1 MTVLSPLDAPFG
13 VEIAGLDLRQPI
25 SPADMETV
33 SRALYAYRMVVIR
46 GQEGLDLDE
55 YLAFGSAFGEPIA
68 HVLDHLRMPGYPGLM
83 AVGNTEPQHRD
94 PDVRNGAAFWHT
106 DQSYEAEPASATMLL
121 AAKAPRTGGET
132 MICDCA
138 GAYDALSDEMKARI
152 EGLVALHF
160 YGAAS
165 GRDAENVAA
174 PLKGAAQAAR
184 VPPVRHPVARRHP
197 VSGRRSIYAM
207 AGTPTGIEGM
217 AQAEA
222 DELIA
227 TLKAHVLQP
236 RFIHAHAYRVGDIV
250 IWDNAQT
257 LHCAAKVDFASGE
270 TDSRLLYRIS
280 CRGYPQLRAR
290 AA

>member
-1 MTVLSPLDAPFG
+1 MTTVSALDAPFG
-13 VEIAGLDLRQPI
+13 AELSGLDLRRPI
-25 SPADMETV
+25 SPSDMETV

-46 GQEGLDLDE
+46 GQEELTRDQ

-68 HVLDHLRMPGYPGLM
+68 HVLDHLRMPDYPGLM

-121 AAKAPRTGGET
+121 AIKAPGSGGET

-174 PLKGAAQAAR
+174 PLKDEVQAAR

-197 VSGRRSIYAM
+197 ITGRKSIYAM

-217 AQAEA
+217 AREEGA
-222 DELIA
+222 ELIA

-236 RFIHAHAYRVGDIV
+236 QFIQAHRYRVGDIV

-257 LHCAAKVDFASGE
+257 LHCAAKVDIATGE
-270 TDSRLLYRIS
+270 ADSRLLYRIS
-280 CRGYPQLRAR
+280 CRGYPQHRGGIA
-290 AA
+290 